1 MSTSAAAKQQQE
13 LLKQQM
19 QHIEKLMLQERAK
32 IEKSGMKASSVS
44 VQSSDIIGDNIDISR
59 NPSQMSVDRRRKSW
73 HWFLLVGL
81 EKRIINDALADDYQ
95 LGDICRIDNSVFVP
109 SVEDCSSL
117 EEHFIFHIAHV
128 LVKNV
133 NCLKKY
139 ASCLPKFIEHSHI
152 HESSQ
157 KSDYAILDILDKSEN
172 KSEDM
177 ISILQYIHENFIPH
191 TEGDNPVV
199 LSRKVFGGDVLTNE
213 RAYSAQLAM
222 LNGSTDFDQLAGV
235 IHRPEGLHRMMNLL
249 LVFHLNSS
257 AFPVQFPCFFQL

>member
-13 LLKQQM
+13 LLKRQM
-19 QHIEKLMLQERAK
+19 QHIEKLMLQERAE

-44 VQSSDIIGDNIDISR
+44 VQSSDIIGDNIDIGR
-59 NPSQMSVDRRRKSW
+59 NPLQMSVDRRRKSW

-177 ISILQYIHENFIPH
+177 ISILQYIHETFIPH